1 MWPNVVWATALAAL
15 VIGIGSAQ
23 GEVAMQQDEYN
34 ATEAEG
40 MVQAAVEDAVL
51 RYESDGKKAFEEIT
65 GLAPSKVDYPTFILN
80 STTGKIEA
88 YAGQSQMVGRIL
100 SGVFAAD
107 RPYDEIVEELRDG
120 EGVWVTSLL
129 TNQDTLSKQ
138 TARVWLTLNDEY
150 VFGAGYYIRDF
161 KIQSLVKQIIS
172 VFDSDRD
179 EAFAMIN
186 SLADEDETYMIAVDP
201 LRQTILADNQDPE
214 RIGNPWSNYYKTYQ
228 SPNQIFELLIHGD
241 VWVNNL
247 EVNPATGA
255 DQVRRSWVHQH
266 GGVIFVTAYFITDS
280 EAKSVVDLAQLI
292 YADDPQTAFDRITFA
307 GGNGQDH
314 TRMSNDTFTDVTY
327 PFVING
333 TTRQIVAHGTM
344 PEFVDECCSEAGQ
357 ETGDLPLED
366 IIEDI
371 RESGAAAWVTYNV
384 TNPGNGTVS
393 EKRAWLSWHD
403 GFVFGSGYGM
413 HDSQVQAIANHY
425 AFAYEDS
432 GDINQLGPVT
442 PVSHLYLFVIDP
454 ETLEV
459 VKHGGKPDLA
469 ADDSLSLT
477 AADRTTA
484 EILEDLEGSLG
495 TWSEYTTVNPETGM
509 QEHKRSWLT
518 MYDGYVF
525 GAGYYD
531 SDLG

>member
-1 MWPNVVWATALAAL
+1 MRPYIVWAAALAVL
-15 VIGIGSAQ
+15 VGGIGLAQ
-23 GEVAMQQDEYN
+23 GEVATQQDEYD
-34 ATEAEG
+34 ATEIEG

-65 GLAPSKVDYPTFILN
+65 GLVPSKVDYPTFILN

-88 YAGQSQMVGRIL
+88 YAAQSQMVGRIL
-100 SGVFAAD
+100 SGIFAAD
-107 RPYDEIVEELRDG
+107 RPYDEIVEELRSG
-120 EGVWVTSLL
+120 EGIWVTSLL

-161 KIQSLVKQIIS
+161 KIQSLVKQITS
-172 VFDSDRD
+172 VFDHDRD

-201 LRQTILADNQDPE
+201 LLQTILADNQDPG
-214 RIGNPWSNYYKTYQ
+214 RIGDPWSNHYKTYQ
-228 SPNQIFELLIHGD
+228 SPSQIFALLLHGN

-247 EVNPATGA
+247 EVNPATGV
-255 DQVRRSWVHQH
+255 DQVRRSWVHQY

-280 EAKSVVDLAQLI
+280 EAKSVVDLARLI
-292 YADDPQTAFDRITFA
+292 YTDDPQTAFDRITF
-307 GGNGQDH
+307 GGKGNY
-314 TRMSNDTFTDVTY
+314 TDVAY

-333 TTRQIVAHGTM
+333 TTHRIVAHGTM
-344 PEFVDECCSEAGQ
+344 PEFVDECCSEASQ
-357 ETGDLPLED
+357 ETGDLPLD
-366 IIEDI
+366 IINDT
-371 RESGAAAWVTYNV
+371 RESGAVWATYNV
-384 TNPGNGTVS
+384 ANSDNGTVS

-403 GFVFGSGYGM
+403 GFVFGSGYNM
-413 HDSQVQAIANHY
+413 YDSQVQAIANHY
-425 AFAYEDS
+425 AFAYADS

-442 PVSHLYLFVIDP
+442 PKSHFYLFVIDP

-459 VKHGGKPDLA
+459 VKHGGNPDLA

-484 EILEDLEGSLG
+484 EILADLEGSLG
-495 TWSEYTTVNPETGM
+495 AWSEYTTVNPETGM

-518 MYDGYVF
+518 MHDGYVF

>member
-1 MWPNVVWATALAAL
+1 ML
-15 VIGIGSAQ
+15 VSGVGSAQ
-23 GEVAMQQDEYN
+23 GEGTIQLDESD
-34 ATEAEG
+34 ATEIEG

-65 GLAPSKVDYPTFILN
+65 GLVPSKVKYPTFILN

-107 RPYDEIVEELRDG
+107 RPYDEIVEGLRSG
-120 EGVWVTSLL
+120 EGIWVTSLL

-161 KIQSLVKQIIS
+161 KIQSLVKQITS
-172 VFDSDRD
+172 VFDHDRD

-186 SLADEDETYMIAVDP
+186 SLADEDETYMIVVDP
-201 LRQTILADNQDPE
+201 LLQTILANNQDPG
-214 RIGNPWSNYYKTYQ
+214 RIGDIWSNYYKTYQ
-228 SPNQIFELLIHGD
+228 SPSQIFALLIHGN

-280 EAKSVVDLAQLI
+280 EAKSVVDLARLI

-314 TRMSNDTFTDVTY
+314 MRMSDDVFTDVTH

-333 TTRQIVAHGTM
+333 TTHQIVAHGTM
-344 PEFVDECCSEAGQ
+344 PEFVDECCSEASQ
-357 ETGDLPLED
+357 VTGDLPLDD
-366 IIEDI
+366 IINDT
-371 RESGAAAWVTYNV
+371 RESGAVWATYNV
-384 TNPGNGTVS
+384 ANPDNGAVS

-403 GFVFGSGYGM
+403 GFVFGSGYNM

-442 PVSHLYLFVIDP
+442 PKSHFYLFVIDP

-459 VKHGGKPDLA
+459 VKHDGKPDLA

-484 EILEDLEGSLG
+484 EILADLEGSLG
-495 TWSEYTTVNPETGM
+495 AWSKYTTVNPETGM

-518 MYDGYVF
+518 MHDGYVF

-531 SDLG
+531 ADLG

>member
-1 MWPNVVWATALAAL
+1 MRLYVVWAAALAVL
-15 VIGIGSAQ
+15 VGGIGSAQ
-23 GEVAMQQDEYN
+23 GEVAIQQDEYD
-34 ATEAEG
+34 ATEIEG

-65 GLAPSKVDYPTFILN
+65 GLVPSKVDYPTFILN
-80 STTGKIEA
+80 STTSEIEA
-88 YAGQSQMVGRIL
+88 YAAQPHMVGRTL

-107 RPYDEIVEELRDG
+107 RPYDEIVEELRSG
-120 EGVWVTSLL
+120 EGIWVTSLL

-138 TARVWLTLNDEY
+138 TARVWLTLNDGY
-150 VFGAGYYIRDF
+150 VFGAGYYLRDF
-161 KIQSLVKQIIS
+161 KLQSLVEQIVS
-172 VFDSDRD
+172 VFDHDRD

-186 SLADEDETYMIAVDP
+186 SLTDEDETYIIAVDP
-201 LRQTILADNQDPE
+201 IFQTILADNQDPE
-214 RIGNPWSNYYKTYQ
+214 RIGHPWSDYYKTYQ
-228 SPNQIFELLIHGD
+228 SPTQIFELLIHGG

-255 DQVRRSWVHQH
+255 DQLRRSWVHQH
-266 GGVIFVTAYFITDS
+266 GGVIFVPAYFITDS
-280 EAKSVVDLAQLI
+280 EARSVVDLARLI
-292 YADDPQTAFDRITFA
+292 YQDNPQTAFDRLTLA

-314 TRMSNDTFTDVTY
+314 MRMGDDAFTDVTH

-333 TTRQIVAHGTM
+333 TTHQIVAHGAI
-344 PEFVDECCSEAGQ
+344 PEFVDECCSEARQ
-357 ETGDLPLED
+357 ETGDLTLDD

-371 RESGAAAWVTYNV
+371 REGGAVWATYNV
-384 TNPGNGTVS
+384 TNPDSGTVS

-413 HDSQVQAIANHY
+413 HDSQVQSIAAHY

-432 GDINQLGPVT
+432 GDINQLGPVN
-442 PVSHLYLFVIDP
+442 PSSHLYLFVIDP

-484 EILEDLEGSLG
+484 EILADLESSLG

-509 QEHKRSWLT
+509 QEHKRSWLI

>member
-1 MWPNVVWATALAAL
+1 MRLYVVWAAALAVL
-15 VIGIGSAQ
+15 VSGIGSAQ
-23 GEVAMQQDEYN
+23 GEVAIQQDEYD
-34 ATEAEG
+34 ATEIEG

-65 GLAPSKVDYPTFILN
+65 GLVPSKVDYPTFILN

-88 YAGQSQMVGRIL
+88 YAAQPHVVGRTL

-107 RPYDEIVEELRDG
+107 RPYDEIVEELRSG
-120 EGVWVTSLL
+120 EGIWVTSLL

-138 TARVWLTLNDEY
+138 TARVWLTLNDGY
-150 VFGAGYYIRDF
+150 VFGAGYYLRDF
-161 KIQSLVKQIIS
+161 KIQSLVKQIVS
-172 VFDSDRD
+172 VFDHDRD
-179 EAFAMIN
+179 EAYAMIN

-201 LRQTILADNQDPE
+201 IFQTIVADNQDPE
-214 RIGNPWSNYYKTYQ
+214 RIGHPWSDYYQTYQ
-228 SPNQIFELLIHGD
+228 SPTQIFELLIHGG

-247 EVNPATGA
+247 EVNPATEA

-266 GGVIFVTAYFITDS
+266 GGVIFVAAYFITDS
-280 EAKSVVDLAQLI
+280 EARSVVDLARLI
-292 YADDPQTAFDRITFA
+292 YQDNPQTAFDRLTLA

-314 TRMSNDTFTDVTY
+314 MRTSDDAFTDVTH

-333 TTRQIVAHGTM
+333 TTHQIVAHGAM
-344 PEFVDECCSEAGQ
+344 PEFVDECCSEARQ
-357 ETGDLPLED
+357 ETGDLTLDD
-366 IIEDI
+366 IIKDI
-371 RESGAAAWVTYNV
+371 REGGAVWATYNV
-384 TNPGNGTVS
+384 TNPDNGTVS

-413 HDSQVQAIANHY
+413 HDSQVQSIAAHY

-432 GDINQLGPVT
+432 GDINQLGPVN
-442 PVSHLYLFVIDP
+442 PSSHLYLFVIDP

-484 EILEDLEGSLG
+484 EILADLESSLG
-495 TWSEYTTVNPETGM
+495 TWSEYTTINPETGM
-509 QEHKRSWLT
+509 QEHKHSWLI